1 MMMQAVAGL
10 LLSLALLS
18 AAAGPRHADDESI
31 QERFNYHVLTE
42 SSTANP
48 HFHMQCQ

>member
-10 LLSLALLS
+10 LLSLALLT

-31 QERFNYHVLTE
+31 QERFNYHVLT
-42 SSTANP
+42 TAQQLI
-48 HFHMQCQ
+48 HMQGK